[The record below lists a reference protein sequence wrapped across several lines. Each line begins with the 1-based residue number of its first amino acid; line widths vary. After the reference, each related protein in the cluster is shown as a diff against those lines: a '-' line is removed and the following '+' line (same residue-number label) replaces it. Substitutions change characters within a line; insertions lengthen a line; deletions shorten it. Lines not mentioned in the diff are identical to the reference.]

1 MIKIRYV
8 LCSLQTQLSAP
19 SPEVDWI
26 SNICHFF
33 GFCSMFFFCFCLFF
47 IFYRIHLFYQIAIA
61 MHLPVLVISYSFIH
75 IIEYSYLIHWLNKTE
90 EEHNFLWAIFP
101 IFIVIIAISKELCM
115 VEFYSLF
122 LKESEQILP
131 FKCLIGFWCRLMFMY
146 YTY

>member
-1 MIKIRYV
+1 MLFTNTTFGPLSRGWLNIKYLPLLWFLFDV
-8 LCSLQTQLSAP
+8 
-19 SPEVDWI
+19 
-26 SNICHFF
+26 
-33 GFCSMFFFCFCLFF
+33 FFCFCLFF